1 MAESKLNKP
10 IGNSLLWEDF
20 AKNNPNLPSFSGFG
34 DFLEWSLKNDIPNP
48 YKLWQAKLDFDA
60 AEDVLKNSPSSE
72 DEEKKPKKE
81 KKEKKHEEHDVAEE
95 TEEADDKT
103 KEKKPKQE
111 EKPKAPKTNEPID
124 KPEIKPKPS
133 QEPVY
138 MTEPPAP
145 APREIEAQ
153 RRRSEGA
160 KKAAWTRSFNKLSKE
175 SVASVPLANQ
185 ADPITATNETSSGP
199 AAPPIPNEI
208 KPSEYETPI
217 PNETISIDREIDR
230 APQNSIEQME
240 SIESIDS
247 PTKNAASYSRSP
259 SIPIRVPRSKKPI
272 GVTKIVRTGAKAA
285 RIPGVGWVL
294 LLALGLLIGGLFTLV
309 VVIGLSC
316 FITNNPIGDFL
327 NINACK
333 TPTAEPQAAVTPT
346 PTIPPITDVTD
357 GFPFYC
363 QYGAVNNQGVA
374 IRRGSWNYDYGSRGN
389 ERYCDIYGSGCAM
402 AALASIQTFF
412 GDTTTPSQASQQ
424 NGNVGCQSPGTTNTD
439 AKAIVKKLKRQ
450 GYKIPGADTNGI
462 FGDLVRRSYSR
473 DYTSYRGFVD
483 LRQMKEYIDNGYLL
497 WAGAKIKYA
506 TRTGLTGFGGHAFV
520 VTDVNLET
528 GAVTGYDPTFCQS
541 IPRLSGGKRVFYNVN
556 NLGGDFGCDGNC
568 GWTMLWPI
576 KK

>member
-1 MAESKLNKP
+1 MAEPKLNKP

-20 AKNNPNLPSFSGFG
+20 IKNNPKLPSFSGFG
-34 DFLEWSLKNDIPNP
+34 EFLEWSLKNNVPNP

-60 AEDVLKNSPSSE
+60 AEDVLKNSPSSQ
-72 DEEKKPKKE
+72 DEEKKPEKKKKE
-81 KKEKKHEEHDVAEE
+81 RKHEEHDTAEE
-95 TEEADDKT
+95 VNEVDDKT

-111 EKPKAPKTNEPID
+111 EKTKTSRPD
-124 KPEIKPKPS
+124 KPDNKSETDPKPD
-133 QEPVY
+133 QKPVF

-145 APREIEAQ
+145 APREVEMQ

-175 SVASVPLANQ
+175 TAEGVILASQIDSSP
-185 ADPITATNETSSGP
+185 TTSGMSSTLTTS
-199 AAPPIPNEI
+199 ASNEI
-208 KPSEYETPI
+208 KPSEYEAPL
-217 PNETISIDREIDR
+217 PNETIDVSTEIDR

-247 PTKNAASYSRSP
+247 PTRSAASYSRSP
-259 SIPIRVPRSKKPI
+259 SVPVRLPRSKKPI
-272 GVTKIVRTGAKAA
+272 GATKIARTAVKVG

-294 LLALGLLIGGLFTLV
+294 LIALGLLIFGLIALV
-309 VVIGLSC
+309 VVIGFSC
-316 FITNNPIGDFL
+316 FITNNPIGDLL
-327 NINACK
+327 NINACRATTTQTSA
-333 TPTAEPQAAVTPT
+333 TPTPT
-346 PTIPPITDVTD
+346 PTIPPVTDVTD

-374 IRRGSWNYDYGSRGN
+374 IRRGSWNYNYGSRGN
-389 ERYCDIYGSGCAM
+389 ERYCNIYGSGCAM

-439 AKAIVKKLKRQ
+439 AKAIVKKLKSQ
-450 GYKIPGADTNGI
+450 GYKIPGADTSGI
-462 FGDLVRRSYSR
+462 FGDLVQRSYSR
-473 DYTSYRGFVD
+473 DYTSYRGFVN